1 MKTHLKKSLELLD
14 KYLKGIPK
22 RIIKKELLFYDN
34 LDLEG
39 LSFKEYVK
47 LFNSV
52 YKRLGKKR

>member
-14 KYLKGIPK
+14 KYLKETPK

-34 LDLEG
+34 LDFEG

-47 LFNSV
+47 LFNGV
-52 YKRLGKKR
+52 YKRLGKKC